1 MNTLQTH
8 TMSVEAALKLA
19 KPYVGNLR
27 KKDPGPRPILKCALV
42 NEEYVI
48 ATNSHFLIRI
58 RHNES
63 ISEPYL
69 HHFKKEYEEYVGSK
83 NAKSFPQTERLIPQK
98 DYASASGP
106 VDVKEMY
113 EAADGAQ
120 VVAAQNEKI
129 IKQSVRIQVSENKIY
144 VPDVVKGFETGEFT
158 YRLDNPIP
166 VPFPEEMHFDG
177 KYLTQVFKTF
187 KQYKEKNV
195 DMYFYGTLRPLY
207 LVAGAVEIIVVPCR
221 KN

>member
-1 MNTLQTH
+1 MNTLQT
-8 TMSVEAALKLA
+8 TAISVEAALKLA
-19 KPYVGNLR
+19 KPYVGSLR
-27 KKDPGPRPILKCALV
+27 TKDPGPRHILKCALV

-48 ATNSHFLIRI
+48 ATNSYFLIRI

-63 ISEPYL
+63 ITEPYL
-69 HHFKKEYEEYVGSK
+69 HHFKEEYKEFIGSMTAK
-83 NAKSFPQTERLIPQK
+83 NYPQTERLIPQK

-120 VVAAQNEKI
+120 VVATQNEKV

-158 YRLDNPIP
+158 YRFDNPIP

-177 KYLTQVFKTF
+177 KYLTQVFRTF

-195 DMYFYGTLRPLY
+195 EMYYFGQLRPVY
-207 LVAGAVEIIVVPCR
+207 LVAGAVEIILLPCR